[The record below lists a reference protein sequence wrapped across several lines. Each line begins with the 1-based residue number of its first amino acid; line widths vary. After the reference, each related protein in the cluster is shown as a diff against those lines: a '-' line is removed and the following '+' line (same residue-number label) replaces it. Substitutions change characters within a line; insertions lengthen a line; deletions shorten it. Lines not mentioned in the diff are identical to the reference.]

1 MFKSF
6 VAALLVVL
14 SLTVSACSIGVGGL
28 QSYEDIADGYKFLYP
43 NGWIPVD
50 VKNASPGVDVVF
62 RDLIERSENL
72 SVIISQV
79 PEDKSLADLGT
90 PSEVGYRF
98 FKETDRDPQSDR
110 EVEFISAESRETD
123 SNNYYILE
131 YQVKLPDNQER
142 HNIASVA
149 VKGGKLFT
157 FNLSTTQKRW
167 PEVAKIFKTAVNS
180 FSLNNF

>member
-6 VAALLVVL
+6 VAVFLVVL
-14 SLTVSACSIGVGGL
+14 SITLAGCSIGITGL

-43 NGWIPVD
+43 NGWIQVD
-50 VKNASPGVDVVF
+50 VKDSSPGVDVVF
-62 RDLIERSENL
+62 RDLIERSENV
-72 SVIISQV
+72 SVIISDV
-79 PEDKSLADLGT
+79 PKDKSLKDLGT

-98 FKETDRDPQSDR
+98 FQQTERDPELNR
-110 EVEFISAESRETD
+110 AVEFISAESREDD
-123 SNNYYILE
+123 SNSYYILE
-131 YQVKLPDNQER
+131 YQVKLPDDRER

-167 PEVAKIFKTAVNS
+167 PQVEKLFKTAVNS
-180 FSLNNF
+180 FSLNSI